1 MGAIDVNGVS
11 CRTPDGAELLQNVSF
26 NVGDGHHVA
35 LVGANGAGK
44 TTLFRVIAGDQ
55 TSSAGSVHV
64 DGRLRVMRQLVG
76 WREEGRTVRDMLIDL
91 SPDSLRRA
99 AATLSD
105 AEVAADA
112 DPCERTGM
120 ALARA
125 HTTWGDAGGW
135 DAEVLWDTCCTIAVR
150 QPLST
155 AGERPLSTL
164 SGGEQK
170 RLALEVLLRSDADV
184 LLLDEPDNYLDVPGK
199 LWLEQALGA
208 CPKTILLI
216 SHDRELLAAVAQRVV
231 TLEGGTAWVHGGS
244 FTTWHEAREAR
255 LERIDDEHRRWQ
267 EERKRMQTSLV
278 EYRRRA
284 SMGSDTFAS
293 RVRATKHKIERF
305 EAAPPP
311 DKVRDQQVTMR
322 LGGDRTGNR
331 VIICEHL
338 ELHGLTDPFD
348 TEVVYGERI
357 AVLGPNGTGK
367 SHFLRLLA
375 GEPVAHDGTWR
386 LGARVVPG
394 YFSQTHDHPE
404 LKGVDLLDI
413 LLKRGLERGKAMAAL
428 RRYAIHGCANQPFE
442 TLSGG
447 QQARLQILLLELAG
461 STLLLLDEPT
471 DNLDLAS
478 AEALEE
484 ALQSYV
490 GTVVVVSHDR
500 WFLRGFDRFLVFDRN
515 AHVTEH
521 LEPVFT

>member
-1 MGAIDVNGVS
+1 MGAIDVNGVA
-11 CRTPDGAELLQNVSF
+11 CRTPGGADLLDDVSF
-26 NVGDGHHVA
+26 GVGDGEHVA

-44 TTLFRVIAGDQ
+44 TTLFRIIAGDQ
-55 TSSAGSVHV
+55 TPHAGSVHV

-76 WREEGRTVRDMLIDL
+76 WREEGRTVRDMLLDL
-91 SPDSLRRA
+91 SPDSLRHA
-99 AATLSD
+99 ASAL
-105 AEVAADA
+105 AEAEGAAEA
-112 DPCERTGM
+112 EPGERTGM

-125 HTTWGDAGGW
+125 HTRWGDVGGW

-155 AGERPLSTL
+155 AGDRPLSTL

-199 LWLEQALGA
+199 VWLEGVLQA
-208 CPKTILLI
+208 CSKTILLI
-216 SHDRELLAAVAQRVV
+216 SHDRQLLAAVAQRVV
-231 TLEGGTAWVHGGS
+231 TLEGRTAWVHGGS
-244 FTTWHEAREAR
+244 FATWHEAREAR
-255 LERIDDEHRRWQ
+255 LARIDDEHRQWQ
-267 EERKRMQTSLV
+267 EERKRMQASLV

-293 RVRATKHKIERF
+293 RVRATKSRIERF
-305 EAAPPP
+305 EAAPPRER
-311 DKVRDQQVTMR
+311 VVDQQVTMR
-322 LGGDRTGNR
+322 LGGDRTGTR
-331 VIICEHL
+331 VIICEQL

-348 TEVVYGERI
+348 AEVVYGERI

-375 GEPVAHDGTWR
+375 GEPVGHDGSWR

-404 LKGVDLLDI
+404 LRGVDLLETVMR
-413 LLKRGLERGKAMAAL
+413 RGIERGKAMAAL
-428 RRYAIHGCANQPFE
+428 RRYGIHGCAQQPFE

-471 DNLDLAS
+471 DNLDIDS
-478 AEALEE
+478 AEALERG
-484 ALQSYV
+484 LDQFK
-490 GTVVVVSHDR
+490 GTVMAVTHDR
-500 WFLRGFDRFLVFDRN
+500 WFMQTMDRFLVFEADGSVEERS
-515 AHVTEH
+515 
-521 LEPVFT
+521 EPPYI